1 MSNLLTFGNFRFAH
15 PWLLGLLLLLP
26 LFLYLA
32 RGASGTFRPAT
43 LRYAD
48 VGLVKREGTTW
59 RIVLMWVP
67 TMLRWL
73 AFVFLIVAL
82 ARPQLGESRQIIR
95 GEGVDIAL
103 ALDISGSMASLDFE
117 PNNRLEAAQNVISD
131 FIDARQFD
139 RVGLI
144 VFAQSA
150 FAQSPLTVDHN
161 VLNRLL
167 NQVELAPD
175 LGLEDGTAI
184 GMGIATAANM
194 LKESDADSRVIV
206 LLTDGVNNAGQIDPF
221 TAAQAAKALGIRV
234 YTIGV
239 GKSGQVPVP
248 STNIFGNEVIV
259 YQESNIDEATL
270 QTIADETG
278 GLFRRAEDTQE
289 LGQIYDE
296 ISELEKSEV
305 EIQTF
310 SRFDELAQYALFP
323 ALALLAAELFLRQTA
338 FRKLP

>member
-1 MSNLLTFGNFRFAH
+1 MTDLLNFGNFRFAN
-15 PWLLGLLLLLP
+15 PWLLALLLLLP
-26 LFLYLA
+26 VLLYFA

-43 LRYAD
+43 MRYAD
-48 VGLVKREGTTW
+48 VRLVKRQGTTW
-59 RIVLMWVP
+59 RILLMWLP
-67 TMLRWL
+67 TLLRWL
-73 AFVFLIVAL
+73 AFAFLIIAL

-131 FIDARQFD
+131 FIAEREFD

-167 NQVELAPD
+167 NQVALAPD

-221 TAAQAAKALGIRV
+221 TASQAAKALGIRV

-239 GKSGQVPVP
+239 GKSGQVAVP
-248 STNIFGNEVIV
+248 RTNIFGNEVIV
-259 YQESNIDEATL
+259 YEESNIDEATL

-278 GLFRRAEDTQE
+278 GLFRRAEDSEQ

-310 SRFDELAQYALFP
+310 SRFDELAHYALFP
-323 ALALLAAELFLRQTA
+323 ALFLLAAELFLRQTA